1 MKTAT
6 TRRMLS
12 TALLTLTL
20 GLFAGIAQAQ
30 SYPTRP
36 IRFIVPFPAGGVAD
50 VTARLIGQR
59 LGEALGQTIV
69 IENRPGASGTLG
81 VDAATK
87 ATPDGYTLLF
97 TTGDF
102 ITTPTLMPKVHFD
115 PYKDLIPIVQVAT
128 APLLL
133 GAHAGGT
140 VGSVKELLAQAK
152 ANPGKIAYSSPGNGT
167 INQLAVEWLGIEAGV
182 KFLHVPYRGGA
193 PAATGIA
200 AGDVPIGALTPSS
213 AQSLIDAGKVKVI
226 ALMTKQR
233 PAFAP
238 PSWPTLAQQGL
249 AVDAALWVAL
259 FAPTGTPQAIVD
271 RLDQEVLRIL
281 KDDAVRKRLNALG
294 TEASG
299 ISQNTFVE
307 RIRTDAA
314 RYLDII
320 KQTGVKVEQ

>member
-1 MKTAT
+1 MRSTNF
-6 TRRMLS
+6 RRTLAAALVALS
-12 TALLTLTL
+12 L
-20 GLFAGIAQAQ
+20 GAFVDLAHAQN
-30 SYPTRP
+30 YPSRP

-59 LGEALGQTIV
+59 LGEALGQNIIV
-69 IENRPGASGTLG
+69 ENRTGASGTLG
-81 VDAATK
+81 VDTATK

-102 ITTPTLMPKVHFD
+102 ITTPTLMPKVSFD

-133 GAHAGGT
+133 GAHAAGSI
-140 VGSVKELLAQAK
+140 GSVPELIAQAK
-152 ANPGKIAYSSPGNGT
+152 GNPDKIAYSSPGNGT
-167 INQLAVEWLGIEAGV
+167 INQLAVEWLGIEAKL

-193 PAATGIA
+193 PAAVAVA

-213 AQSLIDAGKVKVI
+213 AQPLLDAGKVKVL
-226 ALMTKQR
+226 ALMTKDR
-233 PAFAP
+233 PSFAP
-238 PSWPTLAQQGL
+238 PSWPTLADQGL

-271 RLDQEVLRIL
+271 QLDQAVLRIL
-281 KDDAVRKRLNALG
+281 KDESVRKRLNALG

-299 ISQNTFVE
+299 ISQKTFVA